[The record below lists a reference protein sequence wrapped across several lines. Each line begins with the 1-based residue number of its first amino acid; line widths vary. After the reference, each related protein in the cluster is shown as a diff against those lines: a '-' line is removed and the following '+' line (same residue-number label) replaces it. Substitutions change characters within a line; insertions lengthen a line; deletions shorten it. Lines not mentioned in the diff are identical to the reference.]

1 MRKLFLFDLISL
13 DGFFA
18 SKDGGLEWHNVDDE
32 FNQFAIAQLREIGT
46 LVFGRKTYELMYDYW
61 PSALIDP
68 KTSHDDLLVAHAM
81 NDIPKIVFSRTL
93 EQVAW
98 ANTTL
103 LRDDAE
109 HEIKKLKKQDG
120 KDIAI
125 FGSANLASSI
135 FKEIDEFRILVNPIV
150 LGEGRPLFP
159 ALKKPLKLNL
169 VNARQF
175 KNGNVLLT
183 YQHAK

>member
-93 EQVAW
+93 DRSLGLTRPYCEMMQ
-98 ANTTL
+98 NM
-103 LRDDAE
+103 
-109 HEIKKLKKQDG
+109 KLK
-120 KDIAI
+120 
-125 FGSANLASSI
+125 N
-135 FKEIDEFRILVNPIV
+135 
-150 LGEGRPLFP
+150 
-159 ALKKPLKLNL
+159 
-169 VNARQF
+169 
-175 KNGNVLLT
+175 
-183 YQHAK
+183 